1 MAKVKVDGEKEL
13 QRNLAKLAD
22 RYSDE
27 IVKAAM
33 KSANLVRNEAI
44 KSIQDGS
51 SGETVTRYSSN
62 GNAYEHTASE
72 EGSAP
77 NTDTGR
83 LVSSIQV
90 ETTPLGIFVGS
101 TLEYAG
107 HLEYGT
113 KRMGARPWLI
123 PAVEK
128 NRAEI
133 ERIMRKDIDKITAIY
148 GQDL

>member
-1 MAKVKVDGEKEL
+1 MAGVKTDGIKET
-13 QRNLAKLAD
+13 QKNLARLAD
-22 RYSDE
+22 KYNDE

-33 KSANLVRNEAI
+33 ESANLIRNEAI

-51 SGETVTRYSSN
+51 AGETVTRYTAN

-83 LVSSIQV
+83 LVSSVQV
-90 ETTPLGIFVGS
+90 EVTPLGIFVGS

-113 KRMGARPWLI
+113 KTMGARPWLI

-128 NRAEI
+128 NKAAI
-133 ERIMRKDIDKITAIY
+133 ERLMRKDIDKITRTY
-148 GQDL
+148 GQNL